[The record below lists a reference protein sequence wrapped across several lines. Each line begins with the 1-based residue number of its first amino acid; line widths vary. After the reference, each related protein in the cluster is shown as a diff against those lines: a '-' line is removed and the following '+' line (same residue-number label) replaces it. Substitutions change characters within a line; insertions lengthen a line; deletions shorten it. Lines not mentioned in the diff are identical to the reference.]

1 MWSAASVVEALRG
14 HWNRWVQQRL
24 PAARATTLNQH
35 KIFIVPSKTAVG
47 LLLLIALLFLLGIN
61 FQNSLVYI
69 ICFWLLAL
77 LLLTIFYTWRNLAGL
92 TITALGV
99 EPCFVGE
106 TAVLAVELARPA
118 HQMKYALELA
128 WEGEDCIHVDLVAA
142 QTVRVKLSHRTHER
156 GYFKPPRLRIATH
169 FPTGLA
175 VAWSYAYFD
184 VRGVVYPAPI
194 EKAFQ
199 PSGNASPENVE
210 DGRDIAG
217 GSHDFGG
224 IRDYQQGDGSKRIHW
239 AKYAQ
244 TGKLYTKTFVDY
256 ASHALWLDWEELP
269 MPGIEVRLSHLCRKV
284 LEFHQE
290 QREYG
295 LRIPGTLIAPGKG
308 EAHKVRCL
316 QALALFGVQDA

>member
-1 MWSAASVVEALRG
+1 MVDALRG
-14 HWNRWVQQRL
+14 HWERWVQQRL
-24 PAARATTLNQH
+24 PAARVTTLNQR

-47 LLLLIALLFLLGIN
+47 LLMLIALLFLLGIN

-69 ICFWLLAL
+69 ICFWLLSL

-92 TITALGV
+92 TLTALGV
-99 EPCFVGE
+99 EACFAGE
-106 TAVLAVELARPA
+106 KAVLEVELTRPA
-118 HQMKYALELA
+118 HQPKYALELA
-128 WEGEDCIHVDLVAA
+128 WESEDQVQVDLVTA
-142 QTVRVKLSHRTHER
+142 QTLRVKLSHSTSGR
-156 GYFKPPRLRIATH
+156 GYFKPPRLRIATQ

-175 VAWSYAYFD
+175 LAWSYVYFD
-184 VRGVVYPAPI
+184 VRGLVYPAPI

-199 PSGNASPENVE
+199 PSGNVQRENVA
-210 DGRDIAG
+210 DGREIAG
-217 GSHDFGG
+217 GSNDFGG

-256 ASHALWLDWEELP
+256 ASHALWLEWDELP

-295 LRIPGTLIAPGKG
+295 LRIPGTLIEPGKG
-308 EAHKVRCL
+308 EAHKARCL